1 MGRPWHALAPYPWSC
16 GIGWC
21 PAEIY
26 KNGDQRPPPMDPWG
40 SEKDFT
46 LFSFYIMSSEVWSM
60 VRVSECRHVFL
71 GFTRDGQFV
80 LSYTVQVDVD
90 NAMSAA
96 SNCYTL
102 YCWLFIPYKPLR
114 LVVHCSHTFYWSLY
128 HQQRILC
135 IITVSISCTWQLPV
149 NSWVHVSINTLVNT
163 FSKKNRV
170 NHQHD
175 MSFSVEFN
183 ISNCLTDK
191 KKDNIK
197 CHDNTEV
204 NLNISD

>member
-21 PAEIY
+21 PSEVY
-26 KNGDQRPPPMDPWG
+26 KKRRSAPPPMDPWG
-40 SEKDFT
+40 LEKDFT

-90 NAMSAA
+90 NAVSAA

-114 LVVHCSHTFYWSLY
+114 LVVHCSHTNDQWLTSPSTGLYITSKEYSALSLSTSVA
-128 HQQRILC
+128 HDSSQ
-135 IITVSISCTWQLPV
+135 SIAEFMFRL
-149 NSWVHVSINTLVNT
+149 TL
-163 FSKKNRV
+163 
-170 NHQHD
+170 
-175 MSFSVEFN
+175 
-183 ISNCLTDK
+183 
-191 KKDNIK
+191 
-197 CHDNTEV
+197 
-204 NLNISD
+204 